1 MHGCTHLSRFAL
13 VSRVFRGRYAKTYTG
28 YCIIACVP
36 MCLCGRAINHL
47 AHDTP
52 ISHTISEKKLKSHL
66 RKRKRPTVR
75 ITLPGVIFLHRVCEK
90 AKYLLVQGVLIR
102 GGVQN
107 KGTLIVSKSESL
119 YVAATPF

>member
-13 VSRVFRGRYAKTYTG
+13 VSRVFPGRNAKKYTG

-47 AHDTP
+47 AHDFRK
-52 ISHTISEKKLKSHL
+52 KKLKSHL

-102 GGVQN
+102 GEVQN

-119 YVAATPF
+119 YGKGTVF